1 MSYIVFE
8 KNLFNWKGNWFE
20 LILDNFV
27 PKLTVIAETSL
38 ISAEM
43 FNKRHCQT
51 IAIFRF

>member
-8 KNLFNWKGNWFE
+8 KNLLNWKGNWFE
-20 LILDNFV
+20 LILDNFAL
-27 PKLTVIAETSL
+27 KLKVIAETSL